1 MMHTLQAQF
10 SDVDDLLREAI
21 RGHLQGHGSFVIEN
35 SGRIGPLVELLAAAQ
50 QFPNE
55 YASVSFAG
63 SFAPKVRDAWATGQ
77 PFGGGFSD
85 RAGAFP
91 LPLENP
97 VETRDP
103 VWEQW
108 LLHAENVAKNR
119 GFPIGLVASLVGAL
133 GEMQDN
139 VYEHSGAA
147 QTGLVA
153 YAVTDRTFEFVV
165 ADRGIGV
172 LETLRQNPEYA
183 HLPDAGAAL
192 TEAIRPGVSRFPA
205 SSGRGQGFIQLCKS
219 MVTDRV
225 ELRFR
230 SGDHALTLCPTNDPL
245 NGHQRLSHTSALAG
259 LTISAIW
266 RAETP

>member
-1 MMHTLQAQF
+1 MHALQAQF
-10 SDVDDLLREAI
+10 SVVDDMLAEAVHGRLRS
-21 RGHLQGHGSFVIEN
+21 HGSMRIEN
-35 SGRIGPLVELLAAAQ
+35 SGRIGPLIELLAAAQ
-50 QFPNE
+50 QFASE
-55 YASVSFAG
+55 YEAVSFAG
-63 SFAPKVRDAWATGQ
+63 SFAPKLREAWATGQ
-77 PFGGGFSD
+77 PFGGAFSD

-91 LPLENP
+91 LPLVNP
-97 VETRDP
+97 VETSDP

-108 LLHAENVAKNR
+108 LLHAENTAKNR
-119 GFPIGLVASLVGAL
+119 GFPAGLVSSLVGAL

-165 ADRGIGV
+165 ADRGMGV
-172 LETLRQNPEYA
+172 LETLRQNPDYA
-183 HLPDAGAAL
+183 QLPDAGAAL

-266 RAETP
+266 RAETT

>member
-1 MMHTLQAQF
+1 MQTVQAHF
-10 SDVDDLLREAI
+10 SVVDDLLKEAAS
-21 RGHLQGHGSFVIEN
+21 GHLHEHGSFLIEK

-50 QFPNE
+50 QFPVE
-55 YASVSFAG
+55 YASVFFAG
-63 SFAPKVRDAWATGQ
+63 SFAPKVRDAWAMGQ

-85 RAGAFP
+85 QAGAFP

-97 VETRDP
+97 VATCDP
-103 VWEQW
+103 IWEQW
-108 LLHAENVAKNR
+108 LLHAENAAKNK
-119 GFPIGLVASLVGAL
+119 GLPSGLVGSLVGAL

-139 VYEHSGAA
+139 IYEHSGAA

-153 YAVTDRTFEFVV
+153 YAVTNRTFEFVV

-172 LETLRQNPEYA
+172 LETLRQNPDYA
-183 HLPDAGAAL
+183 QLPDAGAAL
-192 TEAIRPGVSRFPA
+192 TEAIRPGVSRFAA
-205 SSGRGQGFIQLCKS
+205 SSGRGQGFIQLCRS

-266 RAETP
+266 RAETS

>member
-1 MMHTLQAQF
+1 MNTIQAQF
-10 SDVDDLLREAI
+10 SNVDDLLREAMH
-21 RGHLQGHGSFVIEN
+21 GQLHGHGSFLIEN

-50 QFPNE
+50 QFPAE
-55 YASVSFAG
+55 YSSVSFAG

-77 PFGGGFSD
+77 PFGGGFND
-85 RAGAFP
+85 QAGAFP

-108 LLHAENVAKNR
+108 LLHAENTAKLK
-119 GFPIGLVASLVGAL
+119 GLPAGLVASLIGAL

-139 VYEHSGAA
+139 VYQHSGAA

-153 YAVTDRTFEFVV
+153 YAVTDRSFEFVV

-172 LETLRQNPEYA
+172 LETLRQNPDYA

-205 SSGRGQGFIQLCKS
+205 SSGRGLGFIQLCKS
-219 MVTDRV
+219 MVSDRV
-225 ELRFR
+225 ELRF
-230 SGDHALTLCPTNDPL
+230 DL
-245 NGHQRLSHTSALAG
+245 
-259 LTISAIW
+259 
-266 RAETP
+266 